1 MRILSSSRIVVLVFL
16 LAAPLAQTAWGGQAP
31 GGPGSA
37 QAKDGA
43 RSGKVREPKASAAD
57 TGKVRAPGQALQV
70 SPRLVEARRV
80 YEIRVGPWAPR
91 ISVPES
97 VDLLDVADRVRG
109 FFGMIVILGVA
120 VFLSDDRRAI
130 SGRVV
135 FWGIALQWIFAIVA
149 LRLPAGVTYL
159 GHAGKAVEAVLG
171 CAREGAAFVFGPAL
185 ADDRGP
191 AAFVFAFQVLPT
203 VIFVAALFAVL
214 YYLHIMQFVVRIF
227 AVVMAWFLGTSGA
240 ESLNVAASLFL
251 GQTEAPLTIRPYLA
265 RLTRSELL
273 TVMTSGMAHVSG
285 GVMAAYIAYKV
296 ESRHILTAVL
306 MTAPG
311 AILLSKILVPE
322 TGKPET
328 LGTVHAAEPATDAN
342 LLDAAA
348 RGTRDGLHLALNIA
362 AMLIAF
368 IGLVALVN
376 MVLGLCGRSL
386 QEMLG
391 WTSTPWTLQGILGW
405 AMAPVAYLL
414 GVPWQDCKAIGSL
427 LGTRVVLNELIAYG
441 DLKQLKDVLIDRS
454 FVIASFALCG
464 FANISSIGIQLGGI
478 GALVP
483 ERRHELARLG
493 LRALLAG
500 TLANYLSACIA
511 GVLL

>member
-1 MRILSSSRIVVLVFL
+1 MTSLQIVIALIVLAVPAPR
-16 LAAPLAQTAWGGQAP
+16 AAWAGQAP
-31 GGPGSA
+31 GAP
-37 QAKDGA
+37 Q
-43 RSGKVREPKASAAD
+43 ETKAPAGGVPD
-57 TGKVRAPGQALQV
+57 RAPARATGAAPADSSKGTEPGHKAAAAARPGEGRQTYQV
-70 SPRLVEARRV
+70 PL
-80 YEIRVGPWAPR
+80 GPW
-91 ISVPES
+91 IWEFSLPES
-97 VDLLDVADRVRG
+97 VDLDDIADRVRG
-109 FFGMIVILGVA
+109 FFGMIAILGVA
-120 VFLSDDRRAI
+120 VFLSENRRAI
-130 SGRVV
+130 SRRVV
-135 FWGIALQWIFAIVA
+135 FWGITLQWLFAILA
-149 LRLPAGVTYL
+149 LRVPAGVEFL
-159 GHAGKAVEAVLG
+159 GRAGKTVETVLG
-171 CAREGAAFVFGPAL
+171 SARKGAAFVFGDAL
-185 ADDRGP
+185 VNDKGP

-214 YYLHIMQFVVRIF
+214 YYIGVMQWVVRLF
-227 AVVMAWFLGTSGA
+227 AVVMAWFMGTSGA

-296 ESRHILTAVL
+296 EARHILTAVL

-322 TGKPET
+322 TAVPET
-328 LGTVHAAEPATDAN
+328 LGTIHKAEPATDAN

-368 IGLVALVN
+368 ISLVALVN
-376 MVLGLCGRSL
+376 IGLGALPIKGLS
-386 QEMLG
+386 
-391 WTSTPWTLQGILGW
+391 LQGILGW
-405 AMAPVAYLL
+405 ALAPVAYLL
-414 GVPWQDCKAIGSL
+414 GVPWRDCRAIGSL

-441 DLKQLKDVLIDRS
+441 DLKELKSILIDRS

-483 ERRHELARLG
+483 ERRHDLAQLG

-511 GVLL
+511 GILL